1 MSSDESKRSFA
12 FLTLMLDSAT
22 AIASTAG
29 KHLFDTEL
37 SFITSISATDPTIVA
52 PPGGGLANSINIA
65 VPDVRPSAVAEES
78 DPVGKAVVVD
88 DGNVANDHDNDDE
101 DDDEVALDARLPPR
115 LKTTFEKLLAE
126 RARLSDL
133 RELYL
138 DTIEMLQEQERKITG
153 VEWGSSDYQGSD
165 EPRSRS

>member
-1 MSSDESKRSFA
+1 M
-12 FLTLMLDSAT
+12 
-22 AIASTAG
+22 
-29 KHLFDTEL
+29 
-37 SFITSISATDPTIVA
+37 
-52 PPGGGLANSINIA
+52 
-65 VPDVRPSAVAEES
+65 PDVRPSAVAEES
-78 DPVGKAVVVD
+78 DPVGEAVVVD